1 LATLTGLPT
10 ESIKSKSAPAQF
22 DKAFEATFSIAS
34 IPAELLM
41 QRPDVWA
48 ASRDVAAAALDAGTA
63 EAQRYPSLSLVGS
76 IGALSAQSGA
86 GTSNL
91 TTWSIGPLALRVPV
105 WDAARQ
111 QAQVNAAHARYQ
123 AATQVFRA
131 TARTAVG
138 EVEDA
143 LNQLHSTG
151 QRLAEAQIVTE
162 GLTTYLQ
169 AALQRRR
176 AGLAS
181 QLEVEEATLLAL
193 GAQKA
198 LSALKLERQLSWIQ
212 LYRAAGGGWSGAD
225 DAAKPGNPT

>member
-1 LATLTGLPT
+1 
-10 ESIKSKSAPAQF
+10 
-22 DKAFEATFSIAS
+22 
-34 IPAELLM
+34 
-41 QRPDVWA
+41 
-48 ASRDVAAAALDAGTA
+48 LDAGTA

-105 WDAARQ
+105 WDATRQ